1 MTAQQYKDNIL
12 GCYSSMLA
20 VARRILGNEDEAQ
33 DAVQDVVDVCGNTAP
48 KLRYRP
54 IPELSVRCPFA
65 TIASM
70 SSVRALWTPAMSLWH
85 PSPKVRR
92 TTKQIPKIQPA
103 YFKRR

>member
-20 VARRILGNEDEAQ
+20 VARRILGNE
-33 DAVQDVVDVCGNTAP
+33 VYVDVCGNTAP